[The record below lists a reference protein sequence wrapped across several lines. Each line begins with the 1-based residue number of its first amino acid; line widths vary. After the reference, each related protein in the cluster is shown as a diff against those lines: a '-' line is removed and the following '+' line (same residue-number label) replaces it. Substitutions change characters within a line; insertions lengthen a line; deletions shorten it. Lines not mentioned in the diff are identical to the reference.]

1 MRTKY
6 KPWALP
12 YINEHSEVM
21 FQEEEFS
28 LINDNSI
35 LEIGSGKGGFILD
48 MSLKFP
54 NKNFIGIERNVTCC
68 GFCAKKLVEN
78 KITNAKLF
86 FGDFEKI
93 SSLIMDGSI
102 ETIFLNFSDP
112 WPKKRHY
119 KRRLTATKF
128 LNEYYRILKKGGRLI
143 FKTDNKDLFEFS
155 NETLMETSFK
165 VISYTE
171 DYKELD
177 EFDSITEYE
186 KSFRDEGLPIYRMV
200 LEK

>member
-28 LINDNSI
+28 LIKDNSI

-93 SSLIMDGSI
+93 SSLIKDESI

>member
-93 SSLIMDGSI
+93 SSLIKDESI

-177 EFDSITEYE
+177 KFDSITEYE

>member
-28 LINDNSI
+28 LIKDNSI

-86 FGDFEKI
+86 FGDFEKM
-93 SSLIMDGSI
+93 SSLIMDG
-102 ETIFLNFSDP
+102 
-112 WPKKRHY
+112 
-119 KRRLTATKF
+119 
-128 LNEYYRILKKGGRLI
+128 
-143 FKTDNKDLFEFS
+143 
-155 NETLMETSFK
+155 
-165 VISYTE
+165 IS
-171 DYKELD
+171 
-177 EFDSITEYE
+177 
-186 KSFRDEGLPIYRMV
+186 LPA
-200 LEK
+200 

>member
-93 SSLIMDGSI
+93 SSLIKDESI